1 MKSVFLKVG
10 IDIRRCYVYVARL
23 IASMKKWKLLLKLP
37 QQKFQR
43 TSSRSL
49 WRRLMANHRRVL
61 DGEDKLTFE
70 NRIFT
75 TEIYMVATNEQI
87 KEELI

>member
-1 MKSVFLKVG
+1 
-10 IDIRRCYVYVARL
+10 
-23 IASMKKWKLLLKLP
+23 
-37 QQKFQR
+37 
-43 TSSRSL
+43 
-49 WRRLMANHRRVL
+49 MANHRRVL